1 MKKEILARK
10 EREMIDINKRKE
22 KKNQMEEEEE
32 EERYL
37 PRKKEK
43 NAQGKKQK

>member
-1 MKKEILARK
+1 
-10 EREMIDINKRKE
+10 MIDINKRKE
-22 KKNQMEEEEE
+22 KKNQMGEEE